1 MRYMLAMALALG
13 IGVYAVAPAAFAAEH
28 EGPQDSRVFAVTMQ
42 VEPGDS
48 GTIAGPTG
56 PSQWQFDDR
65 GHDRN

>member
-13 IGVYAVAPAAFAAEH
+13 IGVYAVVPAAFAAEH

-42 VEPGDS
+42 VEPGDP
-48 GTIAGPTG
+48 GTISGPTG
-56 PSQWQFDDR
+56 PSQFQFDNL